1 LSSVRIDRRSTEAL
15 SSSVEAVGSDVT
27 LLVQSVHRLVTLV
40 SRHLHLVVLND
51 VLLDDGLTSAESA
64 SLLDSLRVEIGLG
77 DEAIVA
83 GDVRRRLRR
92 AHSQLVVL
100 VALNLAIQW
109 QLIAWLVAMST
120 KRLLELSLEVATLG
134 SVSLT
139 RV

>member
-1 LSSVRIDRRSTEAL
+1 
-15 SSSVEAVGSDVT
+15 
-27 LLVQSVHRLVTLV
+27 
-40 SRHLHLVVLND
+40 
-51 VLLDDGLTSAESA
+51 
-64 SLLDSLRVEIGLG
+64 
-77 DEAIVA
+77 
-83 GDVRRRLRR
+83 VRRRLRR